1 MEGSKPVRKPKVTMH
16 DVAELAGVSIS
27 SVSHVIN
34 KTRRVEE
41 VTKGKIIHAIQRL
54 NYTPNLFARSLRGKG
69 TNLLGVIISDI
80 RDSFFAEIMKSIEF
94 IALEHGYSVIL
105 CDSESKWEKERFFLN
120 TFISKG
126 LDGIIFAPCDI
137 TKVDQNLIASK
148 IPFVQI
154 DRKIEQYQA
163 DFVGIDN
170 VRSSRL
176 ATEFL
181 IGEGCTRIGYI
192 GYNNH
197 VFTQRARL
205 HGCREALRARNIY
218 DKALILQ
225 QPYHTRGV
233 MGNLKDFFANNPS
246 IDGLICCNNNCCY
259 EAILEIERIGINIPD
274 GIKIV
279 TFDDSKWFD
288 FLKYPISVVVQPT
301 ESIGRAAVESVI
313 ERIENG
319 TDSVRK
325 EIILD
330 TEFIFRR

>member
-1 MEGSKPVRKPKVTMH
+1 
-16 DVAELAGVSIS
+16 
-27 SVSHVIN
+27 
-34 KTRRVEE
+34 
-41 VTKGKIIHAIQRL
+41 
-54 NYTPNLFARSLRGKG
+54 
-69 TNLLGVIISDI
+69 
-80 RDSFFAEIMKSIEF
+80 MKSIEF

-105 CDSESKWEKERFFLN
+105 CDSESKWDKERFFLN

-126 LDGIIFAPCDI
+126 LDGIIFAPSDI

-192 GYNNH
+192 GYNDH

-205 HGCREALRARNIY
+205 QGCREALRAQDIY
-218 DKALILQ
+218 DEALILQ

-233 MGNLKDFFANNPS
+233 MGNLKDFFSNNPS

-259 EAILEIERIGINIPD
+259 EALLEIERIGINIPD
-274 GIKIV
+274 SIKIV

-288 FLKYPISVVVQPT
+288 FLKYPISVIVQPT
-301 ESIGRAAVESVI
+301 ESIGRIAVESVI
-313 ERIENG
+313 ERIENR